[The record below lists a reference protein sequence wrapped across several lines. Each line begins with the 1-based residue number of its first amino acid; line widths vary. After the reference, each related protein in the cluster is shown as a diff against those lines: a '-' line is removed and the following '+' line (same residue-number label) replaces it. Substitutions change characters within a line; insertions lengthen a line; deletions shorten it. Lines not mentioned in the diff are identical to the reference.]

1 MASKSVC
8 HYAHSVS
15 LFFFDFT
22 RTVMSIVP
30 LWFISYLANILLL
43 ISLSLTMGNA
53 QSVRHDPSPY
63 HSAVA
68 TSAPKHIKPAI
79 RRSTSVRSE
88 ADGMGPAQDKT
99 RYIPKM
105 NQTENPTRPYI
116 ANSVATGGIESPQ
129 WGWYIN
135 TTPPTPDM
143 YHSHTKSPKQMGQSS
158 APSQAV
164 GNSKNCHNQVFQN
177 LQNSNRPMG
186 WTSVPI

>member
-1 MASKSVC
+1 
-8 HYAHSVS
+8 
-15 LFFFDFT
+15 
-22 RTVMSIVP
+22 
-30 LWFISYLANILLL
+30 
-43 ISLSLTMGNA
+43 MGNE

-68 TSAPKHIKPAI
+68 TSVAPKPIKPAI
-79 RRSTSVRSE
+79 RRSTSVHAE
-88 ADGMGPAQDKT
+88 ADGMGPAQDRT

-105 NQTENPTRPYI
+105 NQAENVPTRPYV
-116 ANSVATGGIESPQ
+116 ANSAATGGIESPQ

-143 YHSHTKSPKQMGQSS
+143 YHSHAKAPKQKGHSK
-158 APSQAV
+158 APTQTV
-164 GNSKNCHNQVFQN
+164 GNNKNCHNQVFQN

>member
-1 MASKSVC
+1 
-8 HYAHSVS
+8 
-15 LFFFDFT
+15 
-22 RTVMSIVP
+22 
-30 LWFISYLANILLL
+30 
-43 ISLSLTMGNA
+43 MGNK

-68 TSAPKHIKPAI
+68 TSAPKAIKPAI

-88 ADGMGPAQDKT
+88 ADGMGAAQGNDPAQDRT

-105 NQTENPTRPYI
+105 NQTENPTRPYL
-116 ANSVATGGIESPQ
+116 ANSTAAGGIESPQ

-143 YHSHTKSPKQMGQSS
+143 YHSHAKAPKQMGHSS
-158 APSQAV
+158 ARPQTV
-164 GNSKNCHNQVFQN
+164 GNNKNCHNQVFQN